1 MSAVSV
7 AGVETEQRG
16 PAPAPTPRGRRT
28 RRKRDNQ
35 GRLAFWLLLP
45 AAVAVF
51 GVIVYPILRTLLISF
66 FEVNSALATDTPFV
80 GLQNYVHV
88 LTSPGFWAAMGR
100 TLYFTIVS
108 TALELVLGLIVAG
121 LLNAKLHARW
131 LFRAVVIIPWAIPT
145 IVNAAMWKGIFN
157 AQYGAL
163 NAALTQLG
171 IIDQYQAWLGD
182 PTLALNMV
190 IVADV
195 WKTTPLVAFF
205 LLAGLT
211 SIPSEL
217 YEAARVD
224 RAGRVRIFRSIILPM
239 LVPSISIV
247 LVLRTVEAFK
257 VFDIVY
263 AMTRGGPVNGTQTV
277 AYYAYTTAFSD
288 QNFGVGAA
296 LSYIIVLVILVLTFV
311 YLRLLRRSEM
321 SLL

>member
-1 MSAVSV
+1 MHPSQV
-7 AGVETEQRG
+7 GGR
-16 PAPAPTPRGRRT
+16 TPR
-28 RRKRDNQ
+28 RRKEKQ

-45 AAVAVF
+45 AGVAVF
-51 GVIVYPILRTLLISF
+51 GVILYPIFRTLIISF
-66 FEVNSALATDTPFV
+66 FEVTSALATDTPFV
-80 GLQNYVHV
+80 GIDNYVHV
-88 LTSPGFWAAMGR
+88 LTSASFWSSMGR
-100 TLYFTIVS
+100 TLYFTLVS
-108 TALELVLGLIVAG
+108 TALELSFGLIVAG
-121 LLNAKLHARW
+121 LLNAKLRARW
-131 LFRAVVIIPWAIPT
+131 LFRAIVVIPWAIPT

-163 NAALTQLG
+163 NALLTQIG
-171 IIDQYQAWLGD
+171 IIPEYQAWLGE
-182 PTLALNMV
+182 PTTALNMV
-190 IVADV
+190 ILADV

-211 SIPSEL
+211 SIPTEL
-217 YEAARVD
+217 YEAAKLD
-224 RAGRVRIFRSIILPM
+224 RANWPRIFRSVVLPM

-257 VFDIVY
+257 VFDIIY

-288 QNFGVGAA
+288 QNFGVGSA
-296 LSYIIVLVILVLTFV
+296 LSYIIVVVILALSAI

>member
-1 MSAVSV
+1 MSVVS
-7 AGVETEQRG
+7 AENTDTLGG
-16 PAPAPTPRGRRT
+16 SPSPGNPPRRR
-28 RRKRDNQ
+28 REKQ

-51 GVIVYPILRTLLISF
+51 GVIIYPIIRTLFISF
-66 FEVNSALATDTPFV
+66 FEVTSALATDTPFV
-80 GLQNYVHV
+80 GIDNYIHV
-88 LTSPGFWAAMGR
+88 FTSASFWDSMGR

-108 TALELVLGLIVAG
+108 TALELTFGLIVAG
-121 LLNAKLHARW
+121 LLNAKLKARW
-131 LFRAVVIIPWAIPT
+131 LFRAIVVIPWAIPT

-157 AQYGAL
+157 AQYGSL
-163 NAALTQLG
+163 NALLTQLG
-171 IIDQYQAWLGD
+171 IIDEYQAWLGD
-182 PTLALNMV
+182 PTTALNMV
-190 IVADV
+190 ILADV

-211 SIPSEL
+211 SIPPEL
-217 YEAARVD
+217 YEAAKLD
-224 RAGRVRIFRSIILPM
+224 RARWPRIFRSVVLPM

-257 VFDIVY
+257 VFDIIY
-263 AMTRGGPVNGTQTV
+263 AMTRGGPANGTQTV

-288 QNFGVGAA
+288 QNFGVGSA
-296 LSYIIVLVILVLTFV
+296 LSYIIVVVILALSAI

>member
-1 MSAVSV
+1 MSV
-7 AGVETEQRG
+7 ASAERAETSGGRPPQEDGR
-16 PAPAPTPRGRRT
+16 TPR
-28 RRKRDNQ
+28 RRKENQ

-45 AAVAVF
+45 AGVAVF
-51 GVIVYPILRTLLISF
+51 GVILYPIFRTLVISF
-66 FEVNSALATDTPFV
+66 FEVTSALATDTPFI
-80 GLQNYVHV
+80 GIDNYVHV
-88 LTSPGFWAAMGR
+88 LTSASFRESMGR

-108 TALELVLGLIVAG
+108 TALELTFGLIVAA
-121 LLNAKLHARW
+121 LLNAKLRARW
-131 LFRAVVIIPWAIPT
+131 LFRAIVVIPWAIPT

-157 AQYGAL
+157 AQYGSL
-163 NAALTQLG
+163 NAVLAQLG
-171 IIDQYQAWLGD
+171 IINEYQAWLGD
-182 PTLALNMV
+182 PATALNMV
-190 IVADV
+190 ILADV

-217 YEAARVD
+217 YEAAKLD
-224 RAGRVRIFRSIILPM
+224 RARWPRIFRSVVLPM

-257 VFDIVY
+257 VFDIIY
-263 AMTRGGPVNGTQTV
+263 AMTRGGPANGTQTV

-288 QNFGVGAA
+288 QDFGVGSA
-296 LSYIIVLVILVLTFV
+296 LSYIIVVVILALSAI

>member
-1 MSAVSV
+1 MHPSQV
-7 AGVETEQRG
+7 GGR
-16 PAPAPTPRGRRT
+16 TPR
-28 RRKRDNQ
+28 RRKEKQ

-45 AAVAVF
+45 AGVAVF
-51 GVIVYPILRTLLISF
+51 GVILYPIFRTLIISF
-66 FEVNSALATDTPFV
+66 FEVTSALATDTPFV
-80 GLQNYVHV
+80 GIDNYVHV
-88 LTSPGFWAAMGR
+88 LTSASFWSSMGR
-100 TLYFTIVS
+100 TLYFTLVS
-108 TALELVLGLIVAG
+108 TALELSFGLIVAG
-121 LLNAKLHARW
+121 LLNAKLRARW
-131 LFRAVVIIPWAIPT
+131 LFRAIVVIPWAIPT

-163 NAALTQLG
+163 NALLTQIG
-171 IIDQYQAWLGD
+171 IIPEYQAWLGE
-182 PTLALNMV
+182 PTTALNMV
-190 IVADV
+190 ILADV

-211 SIPSEL
+211 SIPTEL
-217 YEAARVD
+217 YEAAKLD
-224 RAGRVRIFRSIILPM
+224 RASWPRIFRSVVLPM

-257 VFDIVY
+257 VFDIIY

-288 QNFGVGAA
+288 QNFGVGSA
-296 LSYIIVLVILVLTFV
+296 LSYIIVVVILALSAI

>member
-1 MSAVSV
+1 MTGVSV
-7 AGVETEQRG
+7 AGVETERRA
-16 PAPAPTPRGRRT
+16 PAPAPAPRGRRN

-80 GLQNYVHV
+80 GLQNYVQI
-88 LTSPGFWAAMGR
+88 LTAPGFWSAMGR
-100 TLYFTIVS
+100 TLYFTLVS
-108 TALELVLGLIVAG
+108 TALELVFGLIVAG
-121 LLNAKLHARW
+121 LLNAKLRARW

-145 IVNAAMWKGIFN
+145 IVNAAMWKGIFS

-190 IVADV
+190 IIADV

-211 SIPSEL
+211 SIPDEL
-217 YEAARVD
+217 YEAAKID
-224 RAGRVRIFRSIILPM
+224 RAGWPRIFRSIVLPM

-257 VFDIVY
+257 VFDIIY

-311 YLRLLRRSEM
+311 YLRMLRRSEM